1 MLRFRRVSGLCFCVS
16 SFCCFIAFSAPT
28 VDLEFWLGFRS
39 SNGVLGVILGA
50 LICIGFEGIGRFRSF
65 DGVLVLGEAKVY
77 YFGVFLGALFR
88 RGEGFGFVLD
98 PEVSG
103 IWLNFTA
110 SVLTLSYLSIGSIKF
125 QLKEL
130 LFGF

>member
-1 MLRFRRVSGLCFCVS
+1 
-16 SFCCFIAFSAPT
+16 

-98 PEVSG
+98 PEVMLMGWS
-103 IWLNFTA
+103 FFPAAT
-110 SVLTLSYLSIGSIKF
+110 TLYLAVVVGGMVVV
-125 QLKEL
+125 
-130 LFGF
+130 GFRC